1 MKANRVSVSQR
12 QAMQKAAEREIK
24 DLISEAGLM
33 SQKRML
39 LRVLHCLRFVF
50 KFKKRLMDFL
60 DLFADCNE
68 KTKELNSDCVLAT
81 VMVSE
86 LEKSGICLDGFFDD
100 LIEFE
105 EKQYQREKTKE
116 QGIRNAKGLSLQQ
129 MNELE
134 KEKRRLKNE
143 I

>member
-50 KFKKRLMDFL
+50 KFKKRLIDFL
-60 DLFADCNE
+60 DLFADCIE
-68 KTKELNSDCVLAT
+68 KT
-81 VMVSE
+81 
-86 LEKSGICLDGFFDD
+86 
-100 LIEFE
+100 
-105 EKQYQREKTKE
+105 
-116 QGIRNAKGLSLQQ
+116 
-129 MNELE
+129 
-134 KEKRRLKNE
+134 
-143 I
+143 